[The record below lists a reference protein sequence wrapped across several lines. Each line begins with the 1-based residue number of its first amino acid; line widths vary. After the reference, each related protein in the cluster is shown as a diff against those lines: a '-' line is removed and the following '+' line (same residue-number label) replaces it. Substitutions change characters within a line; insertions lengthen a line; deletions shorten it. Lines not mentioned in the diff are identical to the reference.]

1 MAFTGKVIRLNEKDY
16 TRWKNAYQNIPNL
29 NAYLMS
35 RDEWL
40 SREAKPDH
48 RNRWFLS
55 TAAYLAKVAARL
67 AGENRRDEE
76 GRPHAGQWGYLRR
89 RLHGRAV
96 LRTRP
101 GGGGVRRPHLQ
112 SVNPTVV
119 LF

>member
-48 RNRWFLS
+48 RKRWFLS
-55 TAAYLAKVAARL
+55 TAAYLAKVDARL

-76 GRPHAGQWGYLRR
+76 GRRVDSSGKKVYKAMP
-89 RLHGRAV
+89 
-96 LRTRP
+96 
-101 GGGGVRRPHLQ
+101 
-112 SVNPTVV
+112 
-119 LF
+119 